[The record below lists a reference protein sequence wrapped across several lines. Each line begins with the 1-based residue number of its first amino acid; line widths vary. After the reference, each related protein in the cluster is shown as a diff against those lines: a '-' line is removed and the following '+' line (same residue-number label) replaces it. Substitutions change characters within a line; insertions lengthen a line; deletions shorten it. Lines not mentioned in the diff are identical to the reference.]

1 MTTYGLIVTFFPIFV
16 SFEKK
21 IVSGP
26 IIFTPDLI
34 KNLRNF
40 SCSILEFI
48 CFIWKYFY
56 IKCIDSLIHNLFL
69 KNTLLMTQKYSI
81 LFDLDGTLVDT
92 APDLMN
98 AHNHVMKKYGYPTK
112 STADIR
118 NLVGQG
124 AGAMIGRSIW
134 GQAKKEF
141 GKIDD
146 QKIKAEMV
154 KDFVNFYG
162 KNIIKESTLINGVI
176 EFLKWCKEKE
186 ISMAVCTNKQEH
198 LAIDLL
204 KKIGIYDYFEYVAGS
219 DTFDYC
225 KPDPRHITSIIEI
238 IGGDIKKSLMFGD
251 SETDANAAKAASVPV
266 ILLENGYTE
275 KNSNEIYHNHL
286 IKDFIG
292 VEKIVSTYLK
302 D

>member
-1 MTTYGLIVTFFPIFV
+1 
-16 SFEKK
+16 
-21 IVSGP
+21 
-26 IIFTPDLI
+26 
-34 KNLRNF
+34 
-40 SCSILEFI
+40 
-48 CFIWKYFY
+48 
-56 IKCIDSLIHNLFL
+56 
-69 KNTLLMTQKYSI
+69 MTQKYTI

-112 STADIR
+112 STEEIR

-124 AGAMIGRSIW
+124 AGAMLGRSIW

-141 GKIDD
+141 GKINDK
-146 QKIKAEMV
+146 KIKEEMV
-154 KDFVNFYG
+154 NDFVNFYG
-162 KNIIKESTLINGVI
+162 KNIVNESTLINGVM
-176 EFLKWCKEKE
+176 EFLKWCKEKN

-204 KKIGIYDYFEYVAGS
+204 KKIGINDFFEYVAGHN
-219 DTFDYC
+219 TFDYC
-225 KPDPRHITSIIEI
+225 KPDPRHLTSVIEI
-238 IGGDIKKSLMFGD
+238 LGGDVEKSLMIGD
-251 SETDANAAKAASVPV
+251 SETDANAAKAASIPV

-275 KNSNEIYHNHL
+275 KNTNEIYHNHL

-302 D
+302 Y